1 MTIGDVEMARRR
13 ETEAERAARERV
25 KSGFDAQMSAVNDF
39 FSRERRIETMRVD
52 IAALE
57 MEQADAVS
65 RLSAATSVAH
75 AAEVL
80 GWPQSKVRE
89 ASARVKRPIRT
100 AVSTTASPFGES
112 T

>member
-1 MTIGDVEMARRR
+1 MARRK

-25 KSGFDAQMSAVNDF
+25 KSGFDAQMTAVNDF
-39 FSRERRIETMRVD
+39 FSRERRIETLRVD

-57 MEQADAVS
+57 VEQADAVS

-75 AAEVL
+75 ASDVL
-80 GWPQSKVRE
+80 GWPQSRVRE
-89 ASARVKRPIRT
+89 ASARVKRPIRN
-100 AVSTTASPFGES
+100 AVSSAESASGES